1 MKLEQHIIKIAEEL
15 ENYSENKQRKRYL
28 ESHLEELLKYQ
39 KNNPSDSEAPTTLE
53 LYCHLNPSALECRI
67 YDD

>member
-1 MKLEQHIIKIAEEL
+1 MKLEQHIIKISEEL

-39 KNNPSDSEAPTTLE
+39 KNNPIDAEAPTALE

>member
-1 MKLEQHIIKIAEEL
+1 MELEQHIIKIAEEL
-15 ENYSENKQRKRYL
+15 EKYSENTQRQRYL
-28 ESHLEELLKYQ
+28 KSHLEELLKYQ
-39 KNNPSDSEAPTTLE
+39 ENNPNALEVPTPLE